1 MAKDNKKYTIDDDSQ
16 SMMVGEPA
24 AVYAS
29 RAEQNHIVLTVPEG
43 IDAEPLRE
51 KVNAYY
57 KTLLHES
64 LLEQKFNYHYNRWIF
79 ETGPLSNPYAIADNE
94 HFKEIVKMGKVVA
107 PYIVDKMKTD
117 NPLIYLALEQIYH
130 ERLIKPQPLEGN
142 PMMYSWNHRENI
154 RLWIERLS

>member
-29 RAEQNHIVLTVPEG
+29 RSEQNRIVLTVPEG

-57 KTLLHES
+57 HAILHE
-64 LLEQKFNYHYNRWIF
+64 
-79 ETGPLSNPYAIADNE
+79 
-94 HFKEIVKMGKVVA
+94 
-107 PYIVDKMKTD
+107 YIVEQEFRKNLD
-117 NPLIYLALEQIYH
+117 NWLYCT
-130 ERLIKPQPLEGN
+130 G
-142 PMMYSWNHRENI
+142 MYSGPNLCWDNAPFRSLESMGSIALPMIDRI
-154 RLWIERLS
+154 RVDYPDYTQRHIGWLRRKLES